1 MRIVFLGAPGSG
13 KGTQA
18 TLLKERLGLA
28 HISTGDLLR
37 AQVAA
42 GTDLGRA
49 AREVMA
55 RGELVSDAIVL
66 GMLEAR
72 MAEPD
77 VAKGYIL
84 DGYPRNSAQA
94 VALDALLDRLG
105 MPVDRAV
112 LLEVPDEV
120 LLVRIAERSRKE
132 GRADDNPESL
142 RTRLTV
148 YQEQTAPVIEHYA
161 AKGNLRR
168 VEGLGS
174 VEEIHARIRDALGT
188 SKNPG

>member
-18 TLLKERLGLA
+18 SLLKERLGLA

-42 GTDLGRA
+42 GTELGRA
-49 AREVMA
+49 AKEVMA

-66 GMLEAR
+66 GMLEQR

-77 VAKGYIL
+77 VSQGYIL

-94 VALDALLDRLG
+94 IALDALLGRLG
-105 MPVDRAV
+105 MPVDCAV
-112 LLEVPDEV
+112 LLEVEDSV

-168 VEGLGS
+168 VPGIGS
-174 VEEIHARIRDALGT
+174 VEEIHQRIREALA
-188 SKNPG
+188 